1 MPNKVDILIQI
12 NSELAKL
19 QSTLAGFKSLVNEGK
34 NSAKT
39 TAENTA
45 ATNSWIQALK
55 TGLGINF
62 TSIMLRGLT
71 EIRDVLGEIVST
83 SVNFNRGMETSRLG
97 IAAILRSMNPDR
109 VTDFNQALK
118 TSDALLAQLKVKS
131 LESAATYSEL
141 VSLFQSTTAAQSS
154 AGIPLNQQVQLALDL
169 ANAVRAVGLEGRQL
183 TQESRDLL
191 TGNIGPDSFLARSL
205 KISREDI
212 LNATQAGHLFEFLE
226 SKLVGFKEAT
236 DEAKNS
242 YTVLWSNLKQS
253 FDIQAGDAGKGFFD
267 ELKTT
272 FTELTK
278 LVNSPGFLEG
288 MGKFFKLAQ
297 LATQVG
303 NAGIRNA
310 DTIASLA
317 KRFAFAALSPR
328 NQLLAT
334 MAGKMW
340 DAIPVDQQSNNAG
353 DLPGGGGKKT
363 PVGVDRATQNLLA
376 YRSMRSNESGLT
388 TEGLIQQLE
397 REKDQ
402 LQIIQADIG
411 QKFEHVFMPDG
422 KTYTEE
428 FSKVA
433 DQWFD
438 LKDKIDQTEQDI
450 TEIKRKEAEKRK
462 KIRENEMELAIQG
475 LSGFA
480 EASKAFGEKGFVA
493 YKALAVSEA
502 IISTYL
508 AASRALGENP
518 TGLNYIAA
526 AGVTAAGLANV
537 ATIASQNYSG
547 YKVGD
552 YTGDGD
558 PNQVAGVVHKR
569 EFVFTAD
576 QTRRLGVDNLRS
588 IASGKAAAFPAASSP
603 PSSAPAKFLVVNNE
617 REARKAMYE
626 DPEFAR
632 NVIKVFSTNRMA
644 FGQHV

>member
-34 NSAKT
+34 NAAKT
-39 TAENTA
+39 TADNTT

-62 TSIMLRGLT
+62 TSIMLRGLR
-71 EIRDVLGEIVST
+71 EVLGVMEDIVHT
-83 SVNFNRGMETSRLG
+83 SVSFNKQMETSRLG

-118 TSDALLAQLKVKS
+118 ISDALLEQLKVKS
-131 LESAATYSEL
+131 LESAATYGEL
-141 VSLFQSTTAAQSS
+141 VELFQSTTAAQSR

-191 TGNIGPDSFLARSL
+191 TGNIGPDSFLAKSL
-205 KISREDI
+205 GITREDV
-212 LNATQAGHLFEFLE
+212 LTAQREGRLFDFLE
-226 SKLVGFKEAT
+226 TKLTGFKEAT
-236 DEAKNS
+236 DAAKES
-242 YTVLWSNLKQS
+242 YAVLWSNLKQS
-253 FDIQAGDAGKGFFD
+253 FDIQAGHAGKGFFG
-267 ELKTT
+267 ELETT
-272 FTELTK
+272 FKELTK
-278 LVNSPGFLEG
+278 LVNSPGFVEG
-288 MGKFFKLAQ
+288 MGKLFKLAQ
-297 LATQVG
+297 MATQVG
-303 NAGIRNA
+303 NAGIRHA

-317 KRFAFAALSPR
+317 KRFAMAALSPR
-328 NQLLAT
+328 NQLLAA

-353 DLPGGGGKKT
+353 DVPGGAEKKA
-363 PVGVDRATQNLLA
+363 PVGVDRATQNALA
-376 YRSMRSNESGLT
+376 YRSMRSNEAGLT
-388 TEGLIQQLE
+388 SEGLIQQLE

-422 KTYTEE
+422 ETYTKAFAE
-428 FSKVA
+428 VA

-450 TEIKRKEAEKRK
+450 TEIKRREAEKRK
-462 KIRENEMELAIQG
+462 KIRENELELAIQG

-480 EASKAFGEKGFVA
+480 EASKAFGAKGFVA

-537 ATIASQNYSG
+537 ATIASQNYGG
-547 YKVGD
+547 YKAGD

-569 EFVFTAD
+569 EFVFTD
-576 QTRRLGVDNLRS
+576 QQTARIGVNNLRAL
-588 IASGKAAAFPAASSP
+588 ASGKAAAMPAVAAPSAQKISIGLLDDRNAMINWARSAEGERVIVETIRKNRTAIGIPAA
-603 PSSAPAKFLVVNNE
+603 
-617 REARKAMYE
+617 
-626 DPEFAR
+626 
-632 NVIKVFSTNRMA
+632 
-644 FGQHV
+644 